1 MGLSS
6 SSARAGAAAPLAAR
20 RSESELA
27 TEKGVFRFLRYQ
39 SADGEEAFA
48 LVMGDLA
55 GAEPA
60 FVRVHSEC
68 LTGEVFSSLKCDCRD
83 QLAQAMAQ
91 VAERGRGA
99 VVYLRQ
105 EGRGI
110 GLGNKIRAYA
120 LQALGADTIEANH
133 ELGFPTDLREFH
145 LAAAILRDL
154 GATSVVLHTNN
165 PEKVQ
170 ALVDS
175 GIRVVAR
182 APALGTVNKHNR
194 SYLETKHRELGHDL
208 GSLLT
213 GSLGEIDSP

>member
-6 SSARAGAAAPLAAR
+6 SSARAASTAPFAAL
-20 RSESELA
+20 RSESELS
-27 TEKGVFRFLRYQ
+27 TDKGVFRFLRYE
-39 SADGEEAFA
+39 SVEGEEAFA
-48 LVMGDLA
+48 VVMGDLA
-55 GAEPA
+55 GSEPA

-68 LTGEVFSSLKCDCRD
+68 MTGEVFSSLKCDCRD
-83 QLAQAMAQ
+83 QLEQAMAL

-120 LQALGADTIEANH
+120 LQARGADTIEANH

-170 ALVDS
+170 ALVDN
-175 GIRVVAR
+175 GIAVASR
-182 APALGTVNKHNR
+182 ASAFGTVNQHNR
-194 SYLETKHRELGHDL
+194 DYLETKHRELGHDL
-208 GSLLT
+208 GNLLA
-213 GSLGEIDSP
+213 LARAEIESP